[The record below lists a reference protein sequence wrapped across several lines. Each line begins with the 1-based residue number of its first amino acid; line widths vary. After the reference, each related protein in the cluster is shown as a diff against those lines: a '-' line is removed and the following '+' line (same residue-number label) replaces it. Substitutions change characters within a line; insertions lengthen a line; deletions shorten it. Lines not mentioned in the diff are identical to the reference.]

1 MGWSRQG
8 SGTGRGRPSRLLL
21 MAILFA
27 SPFVS
32 FRTVLAQ
39 ETAGCAKADFEG
51 AVDEAAASLRD
62 LNNKN
67 RPDFQDRLRK
77 LKDKRGWDNDQ
88 FLKAAAPF
96 VKDDTIEVFDT
107 KTNDLLT
114 EISSMGQE
122 GATANVPD
130 CDVLAKLRGQMK
142 LLVDTQVSKWAYMF
156 KKLDD
161 ELAK

>member
-8 SGTGRGRPSRLLL
+8 SGASMGRPSRLLL
-21 MAILFA
+21 AAALLGSLFVTSGPVA
-27 SPFVS
+27 
-32 FRTVLAQ
+32 AQ
-39 ETAGCAKADFEG
+39 ETAACSKSEFEG

-88 FLKAAAPF
+88 FLKEAAPF
-96 VKDDTIEVFDT
+96 VKDDAIEVFDN
-107 KTNDLLT
+107 KTNDLLM

-142 LLVDTQVSKWAYMF
+142 LLVDTQVSKWTYMF

>member
-8 SGTGRGRPSRLLL
+8 SGGRGVRPNWLTLS
-21 MAILFA
+21 AALFA
-27 SPFVS
+27 GLIAASHPAG
-32 FRTVLAQ
+32 AQ
-39 ETAGCAKADFEG
+39 GTASCAKAEFEN

-67 RPDFQDRLRK
+67 RPDFQERLRK

-88 FLKAAAPF
+88 FLKEAAPF
-96 VKDDTIEVFDT
+96 VKDDAIEVFDN
-107 KTNDLLT
+107 KTNDLLA

-122 GATANVPD
+122 GATAKVPD
-130 CDVLAKLRGQMK
+130 CEVLTKLRTQMA
-142 LLVDTQVSKWAYMF
+142 LLVDTQVSKWTYMF